1 MELKRIPYRLTVCKV
16 ADISAV
22 DMDSDFY
29 FLGKTDE
36 EIGGSNRIE
45 LLKRKA
51 CGKSA
56 GPF

>member
-1 MELKRIPYRLTVCKV
+1 MELKRIPYGLTVCKV

-36 EIGGSNRIE
+36 EIGGSNR
-45 LLKRKA
+45 
-51 CGKSA
+51 
-56 GPF
+56 